1 MYLRLK
7 LGQMWTELSKYLI
20 QVGIAPLISDA
31 QVVSHLVHWHQSN
44 GIFIEECQKKLVMIA
59 KHEEAF
65 MEMEQLIK
73 IRDSTLEPTLEALN
87 EVEHIRRIM
96 DRKYMLQKKAYQREQ
111 VNKALSFPPDADAER
126 CHRTFSDK
134 MNVTVRY
141 GGFLFDFLN
150 LYYV

>member
-20 QVGIAPLISDA
+20 QVGIAPLIPDA
-31 QVVSHLVHWHQSN
+31 QVVSHMVHWHHSN
-44 GIFIEECQKKLVMIA
+44 GIFIEQCQKKLVMIA

-65 MEMEQLIK
+65 IEMTELMS
-73 IRDSTLEPTLEALN
+73 IRNSTLEPTLEALN
-87 EVEHIRRIM
+87 EVERIRRIM
-96 DRKYMLQKKAYQREQ
+96 DREYMLQKKKYQREQ
-111 VNKALSFPPDADAER
+111 VNKALSFPPDASAER

-141 GGFLFDFLN
+141 AGLIFFIF
-150 LYYV
+150 